1 MQYLVQCTRTRVA
14 RKNLSVMVCTN
25 MVHEHMLQNNYFFAE
40 RRCDLRLFP
49 TVSPWTP
56 LDLQK
61 KLRCADFFFFLM
73 RVGQVLAWSCF
84 RPFPTVSPLSL
95 SIYTHIHHIQ
105 YIIIYCIYIIIYMYM
120 YIFNS
125 AYMYVHVHTHT
136 LKTTMWLA
144 FVHRWLLLAACA
156 EKPHVLSKDRWPDKG
171 LRFQGPVSPLIL
183 IGFPSYEWNHL
194 STCGNGISLLGVP

>member
-1 MQYLVQCTRTRVA
+1 MNICYKTTTFLPSEGAISDCFQP
-14 RKNLSVMVCTN
+14 
-25 MVHEHMLQNNYFFAE
+25 
-40 RRCDLRLFP
+40 FP
-49 TVSPWTP
+49 LGHLWTF
-56 LDLQK
+56 QK
-61 KLRCADFFFFLM
+61 KTALRGNVFFFKEM

-95 SIYTHIHHIQ
+95 YIHTHTPYTVYNYILIY
-105 YIIIYCIYIIIYMYM
+105 IYMYM

-125 AYMYVHVHTHT
+125 AYMYVHVHT

>member
-1 MQYLVQCTRTRVA
+1 MYAHKGRSKKLKRHGLHKHGSWTYATKQL
-14 RKNLSVMVCTN
+14 
-25 MVHEHMLQNNYFFAE
+25 
-40 RRCDLRLFP
+40 LFLP
-49 TVSPWTP
+49 SEGAISDCFQPFPLGHLWTFK
-56 LDLQK
+56 K
-61 KLRCADFFFFLM
+61 KLRCTDFFFLM